1 MLPLFIYILKAILI
15 SGILL
20 GYYWIGLRNTKF
32 HYYNRFYLVG
42 TVLLSLN
49 LPLLDLEWFI
59 LSTPESAPVQQVVQF
74 MYQSDGAIPVNQGL
88 TWDQILV
95 MFLALV
101 SASLVILFAVGVL
114 KVYLLK
120 SKGKVT
126 VMDRFDFIET
136 ALDEAP
142 FSFFRNLFWRKDL
155 PVHDETGQRMLKHE
169 LTHIEQYHT
178 YDKLFVAFTTY
189 LFWMNPFYWLI
200 RKELEVVHEFIA
212 DEEAVAGE
220 DAAVLAEMLLK
231 AHYHSNSLS
240 VGQSFFYS
248 SIKRRIIMLTSSKKV
263 SYSYARRILVLPV
276 ALAIVALLSFTI
288 KDQLD
293 QNFQSQLTKES
304 ILQDQIDSIPAKYR
318 DPKTGKIK
326 GSFQIDIDGDM
337 ASFKDI
343 KTKKELFKVPLH
355 ELAGPAN
362 KVLKVQGYPL
372 DMSEKVM
379 FIAADSSNKSEYVF
393 ISEGNSMPPA
403 PPMPPLPPLPP
414 LEPGKPGAP
423 RIIING
429 REISPADLEKID
441 PSNIKTIDIRG
452 DEKGVAVTERKLNG
466 MTWTEAT
473 AADGKKVI
481 TVKVDSVMFDGKAKV
496 DVSAHGKVSNIHISV
511 DTAAYKTVTDNK
523 KNSNVST
530 IIVRTSDD
538 KVVEESQKDPQT
550 LTVTTTEKDGKKT
563 ITYVQK
569 TTEKTELP
577 KDVLYIIDGKEM
589 TSGSIKDIEPTS
601 IKMVSV
607 LKGENAIK
615 KYGEKGKNGV
625 IEITTKK

>member
-1 MLPLFIYILKAILI
+1 VCVF
-15 SGILL
+15 
-20 GYYWIGLRNTKF
+20 
-32 HYYNRFYLVG
+32 
-42 TVLLSLN
+42 
-49 LPLLDLEWFI
+49 
-59 LSTPESAPVQQVVQF
+59 
-74 MYQSDGAIPVNQGL
+74 
-88 TWDQILV
+88 
-95 MFLALV
+95 
-101 SASLVILFAVGVL
+101 

-240 VGQSFFYS
+240 IGQSFFYS

-263 SYSYARRILVLPV
+263 SYSYARRLLILPV
-276 ALAIVALLSFTI
+276 AIGILVLLSFTI
-288 KDQLD
+288 KDSLSDSKHKQVD
-293 QNFQSQLTKES
+293 HAANPVTK
-304 ILQDQIDSIPAKYR
+304 LDSIPAKYR
-318 DPKTGKIK
+318 DSKTGKIK

-343 KTKKELFKVPLH
+343 KSKKELFKVPLH

-362 KVLKVQGYPL
+362 KVIKVQGYPL
-372 DMSEKVM
+372 DMSKKVM
-379 FIAADSSNKSEYVF
+379 FISGDSLSKYDIEKQ
-393 ISEGNSMPPA
+393 GT
-403 PPMPPLPPLPP
+403 
-414 LEPGKPGAP
+414 P
-423 RIIING
+423 RIVING
-429 REISPADLEKID
+429 KVVSPDQLEAID
-441 PSNIKTIDIRG
+441 PSSIKTIDIRG
-452 DEKGVAVTERKLNG
+452 AEKGVAVAESNLTG
-466 MTWTEAT
+466 ISWTEAT
-473 AADGKKVI
+473 AADGKKIV
-481 TVKVDSVMFDGKAKV
+481 TMKVDSVIFEGKARAAIPAQGNV
-496 DVSAHGKVSNIHISV
+496 NIVNISV
-511 DTAAYKTVTDNK
+511 DTTDVITVTGFK
-523 KNSNVST
+523 KNSNVSAT
-530 IIVRTSDD
+530 IVRENDD
-538 KVVEESQKDPQT
+538 KVVEKAKTDPNEPITVTGYKKNSNVNTISIRTNDDKVIEESKKNPET
-550 LTVTTTEKDGKKT
+550 LTVTTTDKDGKKT

-589 TSGSIKDIEPTS
+589 TSGSIKDVDPTS

-625 IEITTKK
+625 IEIKTKQ